1 MAPTETELLAN
12 YLIQPSS
19 LTAITTLEQFKA
31 LFPRPLQSSPQVRSL
46 FRDLQAQRAA
56 LLDRVAENIAEETK
70 RGVAMRREVVRA
82 KREADREDVDA
93 EIEMERAFFA
103 DLLSVLQQL
112 FGNSSRAPRAKHSLA
127 SIIPELE
134 GATGALE
141 AEIEKLREE
150 EAALLESVHQTIG
163 ALSDLRYGKFANGQI
178 GEEVVDGLK
187 NVEAACENKS

>member
-12 YLIQPSS
+12 YLLQPST

-46 FRDLQAQRAA
+46 FRDLQAQRTD
-56 LLDRVAENIAEETK
+56 LLDQVAENIADEAK

-82 KREADREDVDA
+82 KREAEREDMDA
-93 EIEMERAFFA
+93 EIEMERA
-103 DLLSVLQQL
+103 L
-112 FGNSSRAPRAKHSLA
+112 FGDESGASKAKHSLA
-127 SIIPELE
+127 SVIPELE

-141 AEIEKLREE
+141 AEIEKLKEE
-150 EAALLESVHQTIG
+150 EAALLESVQQTIG
-163 ALSDLRYGKFANGQI
+163 ALSDLRYGKFANGRI
-178 GEEVVDGLK
+178 SEEVIDGLK

>member
-93 EIEMERAFFA
+93 EIEMERA
-103 DLLSVLQQL
+103 L